1 MPVSKLRIGF
11 KCGGS
16 DALSGVTANPLCGKI
31 SEMVTAEGGIAILTE
46 VPEMFGAET
55 ILMNRSDSEETFG
68 KVVNLI
74 NDFKQ
79 YYMDYDQPIYE
90 NPAPGNK
97 AGGITTLEEKSLGCI
112 QKGGHCTVTD
122 TLMYG
127 ENAYKAGLNLMNG
140 PGNDSVSITNLVA
153 AGAQI
158 ILFTTGRGNPLG
170 TAVPAIKIASNTDLY
185 RRKKHWFDFNAGTL
199 LEGSTME
206 SLSEE
211 MWNKILD
218 VCSGNLETQNE
229 IFGYK
234 DIMIF
239 KNGVLL

>member
-1 MPVSKLRIGF
+1 
-11 KCGGS
+11 
-16 DALSGVTANPLCGKI
+16 
-31 SEMVTAEGGIAILTE
+31 
-46 VPEMFGAET
+46 
-55 ILMNRSDSEETFG
+55 MNRSDSEETFG

-79 YYMDYDQPIYE
+79 YYMDYNQPIYE

-127 ENAYKAGLNLMNG
+127 ENAHKAGLNLMNG